1 MITNETGL
9 FIGENGA
16 RTTNNA
22 NEVAHYE
29 FGAALA
35 SDAILDAMNEVEAGK
50 TELELGECLNKYGQ
64 HPSLTIIAATGERF
78 EHGNM
83 FPTQKKV
90 KLGDAISLTTG
101 YAGGSSSRAGY
112 AAKDESDIPDS
123 AKRYINALVAPY
135 FIAYVTWLKKIHV
148 GMKGKEMFNEIETVL
163 PRSEYHWSLCPGHLT
178 AEEEWMSSPIYE
190 GSEEKLKSGMI
201 FQIDIIP
208 SKSGMA
214 GTGCEST
221 VLLADE
227 NLKKDIQNEY
237 PDMWDRM
244 MKRLDYMKNVLNIPV
259 SDDILPMCSTVA
271 YLRPFLLNKDCAMK
285 LEK

>member
-1 MITNETGL
+1 
-9 FIGENGA
+9 
-16 RTTNNA
+16 
-22 NEVAHYE
+22 
-29 FGAALA
+29 
-35 SDAILDAMNEVEAGK
+35 
-50 TELELGECLNKYGQ
+50 
-64 HPSLTIIAATGERF
+64 
-78 EHGNM
+78 
-83 FPTQKKV
+83 
-90 KLGDAISLTTG
+90 
-101 YAGGSSSRAGY
+101 
-112 AAKDESDIPDS
+112 
-123 AKRYINALVAPY
+123 
-135 FIAYVTWLKKIHV
+135 
-148 GMKGKEMFNEIETVL
+148 MFNEIETVL